1 MIKKLPIFITLF
13 TLLIFSIFSFVKPN
27 TSLAQS
33 GFLTVA
39 PARQIVEVDPG
50 EIVTISIKFLNQG
63 DQPIAGDIGVADF
76 LVIDNMGT
84 VAFQD
89 SPKMQAPSP
98 YAAASWIKIP
108 VSYDKV
114 TIPAQ
119 DKVTI
124 QTKMTVPEDAKPG
137 GRYFGIY
144 FEPTSS
150 IPTPLKSDKEAGTST
165 KSRLAGLVYVRVAGP
180 ITENA
185 SIIKFQ
191 TPSFIEYGPVKVTSE
206 IINRG
211 SYHITPKGQ
220 VVLYDWLGR
229 KIDIKALEEANIFP
243 DSSRIFT
250 NDLGKQLM
258 FGKFKVEL
266 TATYGET
273 GQVLTA
279 STSFFAFPVRIA
291 LVIILSIIIIMLL
304 GMIIWKK
311 MKGRQS
317 KLEKKLEEE
326 IHELEELKDKVSD
339 NIPQTKK

>member
-1 MIKKLPIFITLF
+1 
-13 TLLIFSIFSFVKPN
+13 
-27 TSLAQS
+27 
-33 GFLTVA
+33 
-39 PARQIVEVDPG
+39 
-50 EIVTISIKFLNQG
+50 
-63 DQPIAGDIGVADF
+63 
-76 LVIDNMGT
+76 
-84 VAFQD
+84 
-89 SPKMQAPSP
+89 
-98 YAAASWIKIP
+98 
-108 VSYDKV
+108 
-114 TIPAQ
+114 
-119 DKVTI
+119 
-124 QTKMTVPEDAKPG
+124 MTVPEDAKPG

>member
-1 MIKKLPIFITLF
+1 MIKKLPIFLTALTLSLF
-13 TLLIFSIFSFVKPN
+13 FIFSIVKPS

-39 PARQIVEVDPG
+39 PARQIVEIDPG
-50 EIVTISIKFLNQG
+50 DTTSISIKFLNQG
-63 DQPIAGDIGVADF
+63 VLPIAGDIGVADF

-89 SPKMQAPSP
+89 LPKMQAPSP
-98 YAAASWIKIP
+98 YAAASWVKIP
-108 VSYDKV
+108 TGYEKVTISAEDKV
-114 TIPAQ
+114 TI
-119 DKVTI
+119 TL
-124 QTKMTVPEDAKPG
+124 KMTVPEDAKPG
-137 GRYFGIY
+137 GRYFGVY
-144 FEPTSS
+144 FEPNSS
-150 IPTPLKSDKEAGTST
+150 IPTPIKSDKEAGTSV

-180 ITENA
+180 ISENA

-191 TPSFIEYGPVKVTSE
+191 TPTFIEYGPVKVTSE

-229 KIDIKALEEANIFP
+229 RIDVKALEETNIFP

-250 NDLGKQLM
+250 SEMGKQLM

-279 STSFFAFPVRIA
+279 SASFFAFPIRVA
-291 LVIILSIIIIMLL
+291 LVILLSIIILILV

-311 MKGRQS
+311 VKGRQS
-317 KLEKKLEEE
+317 KLELKLEEE

-339 NIPQTKK
+339 NIPQVKK